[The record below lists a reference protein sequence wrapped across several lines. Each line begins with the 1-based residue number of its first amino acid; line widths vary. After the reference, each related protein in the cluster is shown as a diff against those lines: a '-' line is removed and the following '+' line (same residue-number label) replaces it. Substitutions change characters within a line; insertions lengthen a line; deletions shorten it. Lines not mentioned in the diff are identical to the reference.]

1 MQIKFDNI
9 TTLSKEEQLQVL
21 DWRNSENVRANML
34 NQKIISKEDHLSY
47 CEKLKKNN
55 STILYRVTVNGS
67 PCGVVNF
74 TDLDYKNKTGEYG
87 LYVVDQR
94 PGIGL
99 YLGRLAVY
107 YFFEILCFTQLNIL
121 VLSHNKNAIMFNEK
135 ILLFKNPSIT
145 KNEFEIEGKL
155 CDAIHYSMSN
165 TYWDEQVK
173 AQYQRTL
180 NAIEFTIDGK
190 NKVLK
195 ETL

>member
-34 NQKIISKEDHLSY
+34 NQKIISKEDHLAY
-47 CEKLKKNN
+47 CEKLKKID
-55 STILYRVTVNGS
+55 STILYRVTVNGI

-94 PGIGL
+94 PGLGL

-107 YFFEILCFTQLNIL
+107 YFFEILRFTQLNIL
-121 VLSHNKNAIMFNEK
+121 VLSHNKNAIMFNER
-135 ILLFKNPSIT
+135 ILLFRDPSIT
-145 KNEFEIEGKL
+145 ENEFTIEGKL
-155 CDAIHYSMSN
+155 CDAVHYSMRKSD
-165 TYWDEQVK
+165 WDELVK
-173 AQYQRTL
+173 EKYKRTL
-180 NAIEFTIDGK
+180 DAIEFTIDGK
-190 NKVLK
+190 NKDLK
-195 ETL
+195 